1 MRRRVL
7 LLSAIPV
14 AILIVVGIWYSVF
27 MPKNKEFVN
36 MGEVNIDFVPV
47 NVLLWSFNSFDHS
60 LYMDMNYVPEEFL
73 EIWRDTYRNMFTKN
87 LGYSLNKTAGNIF
100 IEYSLGKN
108 IWWGEEDYVGEFYIS
123 LNITNIYV
131 EKIMFFTDISE
142 FNRSRGWIMYIDQY
156 PHTEYEEKHWKH
168 NRLKQ
173 PAHTEYNPYT
183 YDKVY
188 INTTGLNYTEEYML
202 GAHYVGWDKPR
213 IKVIVYVETR
223 EKVYYATFYIRF
235 IKEQYHF
242 VSKPV
247 NATYYCFNNTTKSLT
262 ISDEIVDG
270 TDYYFF
276 INEDGKMSFIKE
288 VKDNE

>member
-36 MGEVNIDFVPV
+36 MGEVNIDLKPV
-47 NVLLWSFNSFDHS
+47 SEVLWHYDNKWQEIYIPSN
-60 LYMDMNYVPEEFL
+60 FL
-73 EIWRDTYRNMFTKN
+73 DAWRETYRDLYTYYLNHSVDNHSNIYLKYRVYN
-87 LGYSLNKTAGNIF
+87 PVYGGYDPQTGFKLYWESFF
-100 IEYSLGKN
+100 IT
-108 IWWGEEDYVGEFYIS
+108 

-142 FNRSRGWIMYIDQY
+142 FNRSRGWLMDINQY
-156 PHTEYEEKHWKH
+156 PYTEYDKTHWKH
-168 NRLKQ
+168 QRAKHD
-173 PAHTEYNPYT
+173 ADTEGYPFT
-183 YDKVY
+183 YDKAY
-188 INTTGLNYTEEYML
+188 INNTGLNYTEL
-202 GAHYVGWDKPR
+202 FRTSTLYVGWDKPR

-235 IKEQYHF
+235 IKDQYHF
-242 VSKPV
+242 VSKPI